1 MTTETFTTQTM
12 TRTAK
17 GATRIAT
24 KDVLALAA
32 AAFIGIATIW
42 VTGHSQASVL
52 HDAAHDTRHA
62 AGFPCH

>member
-1 MTTETFTTQTM
+1 MTTETMTAQTAA
-12 TRTAK
+12 RTS
-17 GATRIAT
+17 RIAT
-24 KDVLALAA
+24 RDVLALAA

-42 VTGHSQASVL
+42 VTGHSQASAL